1 MNESETERRLRL
13 YYQSLA
19 PADSGRAASLVANSI
34 RTRRESETARRWTRR
49 PLLIGLAAAL
59 VVAVA
64 GGATLAVWRTG
75 QDQAR
80 PAVVNHSPSAASPT
94 SIPSASA
101 SATATPASASATA
114 TLKARPSATLKA
126 ATKTT
131 PSGHFSS
138 TGSMGAQYTTATL
151 LLDGRVLVTGPKW
164 DAIGQAPAP
173 SAELY
178 DPATGKFSATGSMLQ
193 PRVDASATRL
203 QDGRVLIAGGD
214 NGSIIAIGGQAD
226 VTYFDTA
233 ELYDPA
239 TGKFSPTGSMAEGL
253 AGQSGTLLA
262 DGNVL
267 LTGGMNDWASSP
279 IEHGMPTAELYDV
292 KAGTFRAVGSP
303 GYGSYWSHA
312 TLLLDGRVLVQGD
325 GALVEV
331 YDPGTGDFSQFGS
344 VSPNTSIGGE
354 ACSVTLV
361 PDGRVL
367 FAGGGT
373 MGTTADALLFD
384 PTTGKLSPTGSM
396 TVSRAYQTA
405 TLLGNGKVLIA
416 GGEEVLAPAAIRP
429 GSGFYDAVSASEGG
443 PARYGSTY
451 RQIPLKSAELY
462 DPATGKFSKT
472 GSMQVARTGQVAT
485 LLADGRVLIFGG
497 DSTGLTAELYQP

>member
-13 YYQSLA
+13 YYQSLS
-19 PADSGRAASLVANSI
+19 PADSGRAASLVAKSI

-49 PLLIGLAAAL
+49 PLLVGLAAAL

-94 SIPSASA
+94 SIPRPSS
-101 SATATPASASATA
+101 SATPTPTARPNA
-114 TLKARPSATLKA
+114 TLRA
-126 ATKTT
+126 ATGTT

-164 DAIGQAPAP
+164 SAIGQAPAP
-173 SAELY
+173 SAQLY

-193 PRVDASATRL
+193 ARTDASATRL

-214 NGSIIAIGGQAD
+214 NGSIIAMGGQAD
-226 VTYFDTA
+226 VTYFATA

-239 TGKFSPTGSMAEGL
+239 TGQFSETGSMVEGL

-267 LTGGMNDWASSP
+267 ITGGLNDWASSP
-279 IEHGMPTAELYDV
+279 IEYGMPTAELYDV
-292 KAGTFRAVGSP
+292 KTGTFKATGSP
-303 GYGSYWSHA
+303 RYGGYDSTA
-312 TLLLDGRVLVQGD
+312 TLLLDGRVLVRGE
-325 GALVEV
+325 GSAIEI
-331 YDPGTGDFSQFGS
+331 YDPGTGEFSQLGQPGS
-344 VSPNTSIGGE
+344 DGATTGD
-354 ACSVTLV
+354 ACSVTPV

-373 MGTTADALLFD
+373 MGTTADAELFD
-384 PTTGKLSPTGSM
+384 PTTGKLSPTGRM
-396 TVSRAYQTA
+396 TVSRAYHTA

-416 GGEEVLAPAAIRP
+416 GGEEVLPPAAGRP
-429 GSGFYDAVSASEGG
+429 GPGFYDPVRVSEG
-443 PARYGSTY
+443 PAAGFGSTY

-462 DPATGKFSKT
+462 DPATGKFSAT
-472 GSMQVARTGQVAT
+472 GSMQVARTGQIAT
-485 LLADGRVLIFGG
+485 LLADDRVLIFGG